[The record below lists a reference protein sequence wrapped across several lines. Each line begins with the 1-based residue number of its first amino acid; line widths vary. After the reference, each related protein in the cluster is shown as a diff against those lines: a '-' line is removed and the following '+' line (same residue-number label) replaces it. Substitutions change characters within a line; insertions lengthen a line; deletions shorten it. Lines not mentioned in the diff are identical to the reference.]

1 MPRSPAPERVN
12 RALQIRIEALKD
24 ENVDLKDNITRI
36 DSEKEE
42 MADRLAKELRI
53 LRAMKSENEQMKKD
67 LRSVMAE
74 ISAMKGEMATLK
86 ARVEKNEKSEK
97 KSKG

>member
-24 ENVDLKDNITRI
+24 ENADLKDNITRI

-53 LRAMKSENEQMKKD
+53 LRAMKSENEQTKKD
-67 LRSVMAE
+67 LTSVMARLSNME
-74 ISAMKGEMATLK
+74 SEMAALK
-86 ARVEKNEKSEK
+86 AKVEKSDK

>member
-67 LRSVMAE
+67 LTSVMAE

>member
-12 RALQIRIEALKD
+12 RALQIRIDALKD
-24 ENVDLKDNITRI
+24 ENADLEKNITRI

-42 MADRLAKELRI
+42 MADRLAKELKI

-67 LRSVMAE
+67 LTSVMAE
-74 ISAMKGEMATLK
+74 VSAMKGEMATLK